1 MTDHDPLC
9 DLWATDQG
17 ENLTMSIAELAAR
30 SNQFRSRIKR
40 RNFTEYLAAALII
53 CIFGWLAFIVPV
65 WSVQIGAG
73 LIIAAALYVSWQLN
87 KRASVS
93 SNTMLATDLV
103 NFHRDELVRQRDALR
118 SVWRWYLL
126 PFVPGALVFTLGTT
140 IEANADLSIWGALAV
155 SAVQLG
161 FGGAIF
167 LGIWTLNIYAA
178 RRLDEKIKA
187 LDSVSVDM

>member
-1 MTDHDPLC
+1 MTDHDPLR

-40 RNFTEYLAAALII
+40 RNFIEYLAAALII
-53 CIFGWLAFIVPV
+53 GIFGWLDFIVPV